1 MPPFYRVLPSFH
13 KGMVFYFFFFVF
25 LFFVWWA
32 FRVWDADDVYWK
44 GNPVT
49 AGGRVEKMVEEESA

>member
-1 MPPFYRVLPSFH
+1 
-13 KGMVFYFFFFVF
+13 MVFYFFFFVF